1 MNCVEFCQIQS
12 NIMTRH
18 AFMINGMN
26 EQCANFGAQN
36 LRTEILMG
44 KKA

>member
-1 MNCVEFCQIQS
+1 
-12 NIMTRH
+12 MTRQ

-26 EQCANFGAQN
+26 EQCATLAQN

-44 KKA
+44 KKAKTIEESADISTP

>member
-1 MNCVEFCQIQS
+1 MPNPS

-26 EQCANFGAQN
+26 EQCAMVAQN

-44 KKA
+44 KKRS

>member
-1 MNCVEFCQIQS
+1 MSWSSCKSKS

-26 EQCANFGAQN
+26 EQCQVVAQN

-44 KKA
+44 KK